1 VKKTLAV
8 TVAVVFV
15 LAFAAPVF
23 AQSMNH
29 NVTYEMDGTIDL
41 EKQVGHLCNTGA
53 EMKQVIEGEGE
64 MTKVMDTAQV
74 QGVLTVSDEQDWITA
89 EDAVRNLTVT
99 SVIELCAPAKHEAT
113 AEEFV
118 YGDEAGWQLLA
129 SEDYIPS
136 PHELYETG
144 AQDTGLRE
152 WALAAHPDAEDQAAI
167 LNMSDEEL
175 RAAFADHTFPLE
187 DGDGNVIAEDARYMT
202 NEYTALTDQIWAAQ
216 VEAEP
221 GFSGN
226 LHQDFEAAY
235 GPFGGV
241 IEDPEGA
248 VPGNVDGRS
257 GDDFW
262 FFQPD
267 AVGAV
272 GVTAGDDYVGN
283 YFNIDQMARTSQGTV
298 RRYIDISSPWSHA
311 YLYEDMEVVGMAE
324 IEEDFAMD
332 NLAPG
337 EEAVPEWWDL
347 F

>member
-1 VKKTLAV
+1 MKKTLAV

-23 AQSMNH
+23 AQSMDH
-29 NVTYEMDGTIDL
+29 NATYKMDGTIDL

-53 EMKQVIEGEGE
+53 EMKQTIHGEGE
-64 MTKVMDTAQV
+64 MDKVMDTSQV

-99 SVIELCAPAKHEAT
+99 SVIELCAPPKHEAT

-118 YGDEAGWQLLA
+118 YGEDAGWQQLA
-129 SEDYIPS
+129 SEDYVPS

-152 WALAAHPDAEDQAAI
+152 WALAAHPDAEDQAEI
-167 LNMSDEEL
+167 LAMSDEEL
-175 RAAFADHTFPLE
+175 RAAFAGHDFGEGDLE
-187 DGDGNVIAEDARYMT
+187 DIEARYT
-202 NEYTALTDQIWAAQ
+202 TTEYEALTNQIWAAQ

-235 GPFGGV
+235 GPYEGWLEDGPAYGAMESTEDHVIHRDAFGFRV
-241 IEDPEGA
+241 DPNGY
-248 VPGNVDGRS
+248 
-257 GDDFW
+257 
-262 FFQPD
+262 
-267 AVGAV
+267 
-272 GVTAGDDYVGN
+272 VTAVSGDDYVGN
-283 YFNIDQMARTSQGTV
+283 YFNIDQLARTSQGTV

-324 IEEDFAMD
+324 IEEGFVMD